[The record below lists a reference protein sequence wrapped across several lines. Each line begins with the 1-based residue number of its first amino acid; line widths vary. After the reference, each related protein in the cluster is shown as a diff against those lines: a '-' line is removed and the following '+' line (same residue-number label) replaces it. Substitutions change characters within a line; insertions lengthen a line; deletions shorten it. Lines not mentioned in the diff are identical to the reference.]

1 MKDIAG
7 EVGLTAAAVSL
18 ALKNHPSISK
28 ARREEIQTVAERMGY
43 RPNAMAAALAHH
55 RHQSRAH
62 PIQAALALIN
72 TYPEPAK
79 LHAQASYE
87 DCWRGATKAAEKFGY
102 RLEEFS
108 ANEKQP
114 LKRLERIFL
123 TRNIRGIILAP
134 LPPGACRVDWESFD
148 WSKFSAVR
156 LGFREQAPPFHY
168 VSSAQATNTMLA
180 VDKMRERGYKRIG
193 FAGYWDKARMF
204 GAGYLWSQQEQAQRF
219 RVPPFF
225 FSKDTPELGQQSR
238 FEQWIKT
245 AKPDAVLTDSLA
257 APTMLEKAGYRIPED
272 IGVAATN
279 VRDMSVDAG
288 IDQNPGEIG
297 RMTVLALIS
306 LIYDSDLGIP
316 EFIRETL
323 VRGQWV
329 DGKSLPFRENPP
341 HKDNLAKR
349 R

>member
-1 MKDIAG
+1 MKHIAA
-7 EVGLTAAAVSL
+7 EVGLTVAAVSL
-18 ALKNHPSISK
+18 ALKNHPSISN
-28 ARREEIQTVAERMGY
+28 ARRQEIRTVAERMGY

-72 TYPEPAK
+72 TYPDPEK

-102 RLEEFS
+102 RLEEFP
-108 ANEKQP
+108 ANERQP
-114 LKRLERIFL
+114 IKRLERIFL

-134 LPPGACRVDWESFD
+134 LPPGVCGVDWSSFD

-168 VSSAQATNTMLA
+168 VTSAQATNTMLA
-180 VDKMRERGYKRIG
+180 FDKMRERGYKRIG

-204 GAGYLWSQQEQAQRF
+204 GAGFLWSQQEQARRF
-219 RVPPFF
+219 RVAPFF
-225 FSKDTPELGQQSR
+225 FSKEIPEMKQRDR
-238 FEQWIKT
+238 FERWLKT
-245 AKPDAVLTDSLA
+245 AKPDAILTDSLA
-257 APTMLEKAGYRIPED
+257 APVMLEKAGYRVPED

-279 VRDMSVDAG
+279 VRDMPVDAG
-288 IDQNPGEIG
+288 IDQNPEEIG
-297 RMTVLALIS
+297 RIGTLALVS
-306 LIYDSDLGIP
+306 LIHDCDLGKP

-323 VRGQWV
+323 VMGSWV
-329 DGKSLPFRENPP
+329 DGKSLPFR
-341 HKDNLAKR
+341 R
-349 R
+349 RSQDCR